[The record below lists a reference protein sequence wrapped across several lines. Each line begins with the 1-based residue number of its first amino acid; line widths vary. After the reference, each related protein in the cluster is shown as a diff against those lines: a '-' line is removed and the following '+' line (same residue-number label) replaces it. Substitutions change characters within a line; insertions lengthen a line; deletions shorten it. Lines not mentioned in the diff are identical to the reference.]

1 MNGVPCIGAQPSLS
15 PLPPLL
21 SLCQVSLWYYIL
33 RFDTVYWR
41 AGCSV
46 TWRKRHNAVLDKLE
60 VGLLSDT
67 ADDVRTHT
75 LPSCQSRVPATTR
88 SSLP

>member
-1 MNGVPCIGAQPSLS
+1 
-15 PLPPLL
+15 
-21 SLCQVSLWYYIL
+21 VSLWYYIL

-67 ADDVRTHT
+67 ADDVRM
-75 LPSCQSRVPATTR
+75 L
-88 SSLP
+88 SLPVSLTSPDPSARPELIA